1 MKIKKLDP
9 GKSSIGSKTLRNPLY
24 QKIGKRIR
32 QARLMAR
39 ETNSRDLGIRLGWS
53 AGRIH
58 NYEIGLSTPGV
69 DETLQFCQAVGVDPS
84 WITYGVGA
92 PRPADLHSVR
102 YRKFIDTLDEAEKQ
116 GSLEEYLAAI
126 KLPIE
131 RMRKFRNNPY
141 SKIPDAMA
149 RRCEKYLGQRR
160 GWIDE
165 ATVNSENHPNMAE
178 EFQNL
183 LFLYAK
189 LSPQG
194 KKQLYAIGKLLLG

>member
-1 MKIKKLDP
+1 MKIKKVDP
-9 GKSSIGSKTLRNPLY
+9 GKSSVGSKTPRNPLY

-39 ETNSRDLGIRLGWS
+39 ETNSRDLSIRLGWS
-53 AGRIH
+53 GGRIH
-58 NYEIGLSTPGV
+58 NYESGLSTPGV

-92 PRPADLHSVR
+92 PRPAELHSVR
-102 YRKFIDTLDEAEKQ
+102 YRKFIDTLDQAEKQ
-116 GSLEEYLAAI
+116 RNLEEYLAAI

-131 RMRKFRNNPY
+131 RMRKLRNNPY
-141 SKIPDAMA
+141 SKIPDLMA
-149 RRCEKYLGQRR
+149 RRCEKYLGQHR

-165 ATVNSENHPNMAE
+165 AINSQNYPNMTE
-178 EFQNL
+178 EIQNL
-183 LFLYAK
+183 LFIYAK